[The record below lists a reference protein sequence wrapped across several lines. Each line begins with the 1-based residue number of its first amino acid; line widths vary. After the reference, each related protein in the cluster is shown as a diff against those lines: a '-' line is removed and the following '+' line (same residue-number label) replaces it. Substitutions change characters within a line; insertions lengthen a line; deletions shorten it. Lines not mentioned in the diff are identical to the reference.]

1 MRLSGRYASKYAL
14 GMHRLP
20 RWLVG
25 TAASLLGLSLL
36 LVRWGLWA
44 SGSTVIEG
52 AEGMRAVLIAIQTEP
67 AVLVYGAIVF
77 LLLVGFALLIPTPN
91 GRNGSRVTRSE
102 RAHSR
107 RQPDHHQGSLGLG
120 VKLVPSLP
128 NSEQV
133 QLSLSGRT
141 GAQRLSG
148 SNHP

>member
-1 MRLSGRYASKYAL
+1 VTEVEIECRRASKYAL

-44 SGSTVIEG
+44 SGSTVVEG

-77 LLLVGFALLIPTPN
+77 LLLVGFALLIPT
-91 GRNGSRVTRSE
+91 S
-102 RAHSR
+102 
-107 RQPDHHQGSLGLG
+107 
-120 VKLVPSLP
+120 KWKKWI
-128 NSEQV
+128 
-133 QLSLSGRT
+133 T
-141 GAQRLSG
+141 G
-148 SNHP
+148 H